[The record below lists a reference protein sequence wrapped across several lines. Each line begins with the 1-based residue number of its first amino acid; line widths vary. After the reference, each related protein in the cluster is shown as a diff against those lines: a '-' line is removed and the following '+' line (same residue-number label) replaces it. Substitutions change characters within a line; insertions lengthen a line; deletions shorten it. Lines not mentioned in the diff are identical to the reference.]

1 MSQRSI
7 EMPLG
12 VVIRREPGVTR
23 WAKWVWR
30 AVAVLPGAGQE
41 SWKELRRDGDCV
53 EYHAATLQ
61 LELFRTDCEAYMVSL
76 SMTPPTVFVVLREN
90 DDPDSPHPYI
100 VHRVTVSAYE
110 AQDYTDSGEEIVEPV
125 AMPPGLV
132 AWVHEYTKIH
142 FEEEEFI
149 KRRRD
154 KKRTDLKE
162 DGIGDVRIRQGADVY
177 RSPNQLKSGQ
187 QKPDQ
192 LKSDELKSGQQKPKE
207 TLH

>member
-1 MSQRSI
+1 MDQRSI
-7 EMPLG
+7 VMPIG

-30 AVAVLPGAGQE
+30 AVAVLPGAAPE
-41 SWKELRRDGDCV
+41 SWKELRRDGDCI
-53 EYHAATLQ
+53 EYHAATVS

-76 SMTPPTVFVVLREN
+76 SMTPPTIFVVLRQ
-90 DDPDSPHPYI
+90 DDNPEAPYPYI
-100 VHRVTVSAYE
+100 VHQVTASAYE

-125 AMPPGLV
+125 IMPPGLV
-132 AWVHEYTKIH
+132 AWIHEYTKAH
-142 FEEEEFI
+142 FEEEVFV

-162 DGIGDVRIRQGADVY
+162 DGIGDARIRQSADVY
-177 RSPNQLKSGQ
+177 RAPKQL
-187 QKPDQ
+187 KPDQ
-192 LKSDELKSGQQKPKE
+192 LNPDKAKSKE